1 MIDAIGYQYL
11 PKYYG
16 LAGQGVQQAEMSQP
30 VFGQSEAVPAEKTQ
44 NAEEVSDSFQTP
56 YERAVKV
63 TGELRKESNVYLA
76 ELSKIKS
83 DKLDELLKLHTEISD
98 KCWSNLEGVLAA
110 GNDANAQEIEEIVKD
125 AEAKFKHLIALEK
138 AALGKT
144 DETPADSQ
152 PDSSEPRTIAIA

>member
-11 PKYYG
+11 PQYYG

-30 VFGQSEAVPAEKTQ
+30 AFGQSEAPEADKVQ
-44 NAEEVSDSFQTP
+44 NKEEISDSFQTP
-56 YERAVKV
+56 YERAVKI
-63 TGELRKESNVYLA
+63 TGELRKESNEYLA

-98 KCWSNLEGVLAA
+98 ECWSKLESVLNSKAA
-110 GNDANAQEIEEIVKD
+110 ESTQEIDGIVKD
-125 AEAKFKHLIALEK
+125 METRYRNLIALEK

-144 DETPADSQ
+144 DEVQVNPQQDN
-152 PDSSEPRTIAIA
+152 SEPRTIAIA